1 MSTRQLLEVQ
11 NLKMYYQTSQG
22 YVKAVDDISFQ
33 VEKGET
39 VGLVGESGCGK
50 TSVAIS
56 ILRILPSNGRIL
68 GGRILFK
75 GEDLFEKE
83 EAEMRKIRWQCISMI
98 FQAAMNAL
106 NPVYR
111 VGDQIAEAIRVHQ
124 DLGRK
129 EIKERVREL
138 YQQVGMDP
146 SRWRDYPHQYSG
158 GMKQRAIIAM
168 ALACN
173 PELVIADEPT
183 TALDVIVQDQIM
195 EEISKLQRQLG
206 MAMIYISHD
215 ISILTETCNRMGIM
229 YAGKLIEYGE
239 TASLFRAAL
248 HPYTQSLLASYPNL
262 KGEKRKLSSIPG
274 EPPCLVHPPPGC
286 RFHPRCNRKKTI
298 CEKEEPGHRPI
309 KDNHWAACH
318 LLP

>member
-1 MSTRQLLEVQ
+1 MKLLEVQ

-56 ILRILPSNGRIL
+56 ILRLLPSNGRIL

-75 GEDLFEKE
+75 GEDLLEKE
-83 EAEMRKIRWQCISMI
+83 EAKMRKLRWQSISII

-111 VGDQIAEAIRVHQ
+111 VGEQIAEAIRVHQ
-124 DLGRK
+124 ALGRR
-129 EIKERVREL
+129 EVKERVREL
-138 YQQVGMDP
+138 YQLVGMDP
-146 SRWRDYPHQYSG
+146 CRGRDYPHQYSG

-195 EEISKLQRQLG
+195 EELSKLQRQLG

-215 ISILTETCNRMGIM
+215 ISILAETCNRMGIM

-239 TASLFRAAL
+239 TASLFREPL

-262 KGEKRKLSSIPG
+262 KGEKRKLSSIQG
-274 EPPCLVHPPPGC
+274 EPPGLIHPPPGC
-286 RFHPRCNRKKTI
+286 RFHPRCSRKKTI
-298 CEKEEPGHRPI
+298 CEKEEPGYRKI
-309 KDNHWAACH
+309 EDNHWAACH
-318 LLP
+318 LLS